1 MSEGNTESR
10 QADEPSMEEILA
22 SIRRIVFEN
31 DGAAGDRE
39 TSDGRDAAESGSPAE
54 APVRP
59 AERGDPVSEDAL
71 SGEPAAG
78 KFDRSEETGPPDNA
92 ASPEPPKSGDAHI
105 HRGTDAA
112 PAGPE
117 SAGSDTGP
125 DDTVLLLTE
134 MIAPDGSV
142 VRIGPQARQ
151 AQSGNSPPAEDPA
164 LDAATQGEL
173 AAMLREW
180 LDQNVPDIV
189 DRAARDELRKLAD
202 RLEGTP
208 ANRQD

>member
-1 MSEGNTESR
+1 MSDSKTDSQDPN
-10 QADEPSMEEILA
+10 EPSLEDILA

-59 AERGDPVSEDAL
+59 AEGGDPVSEDAL

-78 KFDRSEETGPPDNA
+78 ESGRAEETGPPDDA
-92 ASPEPPKSGDAHI
+92 VSPEPPKSGDAHI

-164 LDAATQGEL
+164 LDAATHGEL

-180 LDQNVPDIV
+180 LDENVPDIV

-202 RLEGTP
+202 RPE
-208 ANRQD
+208 